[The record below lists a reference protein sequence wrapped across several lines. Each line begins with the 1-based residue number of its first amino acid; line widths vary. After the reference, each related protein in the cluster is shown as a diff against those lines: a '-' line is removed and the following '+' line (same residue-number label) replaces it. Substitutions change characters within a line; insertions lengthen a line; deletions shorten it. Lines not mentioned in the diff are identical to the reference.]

1 MKKLILTLAI
11 FFNFCANAQSIV
23 DICSGESLFDLPT
36 GSYRKDIN
44 NELNK
49 FNGTWIW
56 TNGSDVVTFKLQ
68 KVINQYFT
76 EYDAYGDYMIG
87 NYKYTKNNGSIE
99 VVNTILTPSKFNF
112 AGNLLP
118 EFHPM
123 YAICPENETTINFTF
138 EDINLN
144 KRYCEAIFEFLPGS
158 TTQMKLTQ
166 KNRGTHGVE
175 VNEGDPIP
183 VFNPDFTIPNEIVL
197 TKQP

>member
-1 MKKLILTLAI
+1 MKKLILTLAL

-23 DICSGESLFDLPT
+23 DICSGDSLFDLPT
-36 GSYRKDIN
+36 GSYRKDIDGK
-44 NELNK
+44 LDK
-49 FNGTWIW
+49 FAGTWVW
-56 TNGSDVVTFKLQ
+56 TNGAEEVTFKLQ
-68 KVINQYFT
+68 KVVYQYFS
-76 EYDAYGDYMIG
+76 EENGYEDYMIG
-87 NYKYTKNNGSIE
+87 NYKYTKNNGSLE

-118 EFHPM
+118 QFHPM
-123 YAICPENETTINFTF
+123 YAACPENETIIDFNFT
-138 EDINLN
+138 DTILN
-144 KRYCEAIFEFLPGS
+144 KKDCRAVLEFLPGS

-175 VNEGDPIP
+175 VNDGDPIP